1 MPEQQIELT
10 DADNPFWAGTWC
22 WHWACDVLTG
32 TVAPTTRGRWI
43 ALVDGWGNVT
53 GRGDS
58 AESAVRDALAN
69 VETSAR
75 DFLR

>member
-1 MPEQQIELT
+1 MPEQQIELV
-10 DADNPFWAGTWC
+10 DADNPFWAGMML
-22 WHWACDVLTG
+22 WACDALTG
-32 TVAPTTRGRWI
+32 TVAPTTRGRWT
-43 ALVDGWGNVT
+43 ALVDGWGTGVA